1 MKVYSSTLLAATI
14 ITIFATTQS
23 DTGIQTNDSKSFS
36 NRYDSSY
43 DFSEIS
49 RQNRNPKELIGQE
62 LEFAPPSSNHVVGS
76 KASLFY
82 QLRDS
87 LFICFSWSKTKKL
100 SELTDVFP
108 ENSTGFGLVD
118 CTRYPFN
125 YSYQFLKDSATT
137 NAYKPEIV
145 LTDAYPFYLRMDK
158 KDTKKA
164 IVVGTPYSSL
174 AGKTFKIKDASCYF
188 EYYDSRVSY
197 FFNLI
202 DPEDNEVT
210 LYFAFNQPLEQM
222 IHIKGYR
229 KKVEESFSKK
239 SFSFVSSFK
248 VKIESEPVLMGYQ
261 MSPDYFKTK
270 INLYNKNWIA
280 GEYKYVSTP
289 ERYFQMLYLELKND
303 QGEKIYIWLYD
314 MPD

>member
-1 MKVYSSTLLAATI
+1 IIKVYSSTLLAATI

-43 DFSEIS
+43 DFSEIR

-76 KASLFY
+76 KASL
-82 QLRDS
+82 
-87 LFICFSWSKTKKL
+87 
-100 SELTDVFP
+100 
-108 ENSTGFGLVD
+108 
-118 CTRYPFN
+118 
-125 YSYQFLKDSATT
+125 
-137 NAYKPEIV
+137 
-145 LTDAYPFYLRMDK
+145 
-158 KDTKKA
+158 
-164 IVVGTPYSSL
+164 
-174 AGKTFKIKDASCYF
+174 
-188 EYYDSRVSY
+188 

-289 ERYFQMLYLELKND
+289 ERYFQMIYLQLKND